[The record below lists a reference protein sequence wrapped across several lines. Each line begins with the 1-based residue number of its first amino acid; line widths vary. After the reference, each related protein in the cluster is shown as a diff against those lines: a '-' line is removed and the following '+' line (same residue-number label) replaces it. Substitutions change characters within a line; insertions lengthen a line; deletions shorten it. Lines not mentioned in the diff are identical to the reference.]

1 MIILNIPGN
10 LKSSWKSKG
19 LSDKVIKSPTA
30 SGNSLAPALSYV
42 DRKIRVTFTG
52 SCLKQDKNAFAHGK
66 AVNIFIA
73 YEISVSTPGYD
84 DYPVLE
90 RCLFGQNVIFF
101 GVGMSSSIHFDN
113 KEKIF

>member
-52 SCLKQDKNAFAHGK
+52 SYLKQDKNAFAHGK
-66 AVNIFIA
+66 AVMK
-73 YEISVSTPGYD
+73 SVFQLLDMMITQY
-84 DYPVLE
+84 
-90 RCLFGQNVIFF
+90 
-101 GVGMSSSIHFDN
+101 
-113 KEKIF
+113 